1 MPRGNLHKTD
11 MLAKVYKLKTDLYD
25 GVHDKKT
32 GQWHDGAH
40 DTLNTVL
47 DILNEYSQ

>member
-1 MPRGNLHKTD
+1 MPRGRLLKID
-11 MLAKVYKLKTDLYD
+11 ILARVYKMKTDLYD
-25 GVHDKKT
+25 GKYKDRT

-47 DILNEYSQ
+47 DILNEYSN